1 MTLDMK
7 KQEKMFKIAF
17 YEGTDFKIA
26 RKNTVIFYNSSRN
39 ILLIQR
45 FKTDSLEYII

>member
-1 MTLDMK
+1 MK

-26 RKNTVIFYNSSRN
+26 RKNTVIFLH
-39 ILLIQR
+39 LLPKHPFNTEI
-45 FKTDSLEYII
+45 